1 MELLKH
7 LIVIILNIDLWSATS
22 KLSAED
28 LALNGIDP
36 NKLPPE
42 QLASLGSI
50 RIMGREA
57 LRDLDNLKR
66 KAERLCL
73 ANGTRFLGG
82 YAIPRDKAAEV
93 VRELDA
99 IKQEFYDK
107 KREFLAGFDTATET
121 WVAKNPPQWAQVIR
135 NAAKSREARA
145 GEVLSFNFAPVA
157 VATPEELSDNSGLDQ
172 ETQGLLGRL
181 YHEVRQA
188 AKTTYEN
195 SFVGRREANRKILR
209 PVVQIRDKL
218 SGLCFV
224 APQEIGEAISVIDE
238 VLAKLPPGVPIAG
251 ADLDMLAGLV
261 GRRLAHIGQVSMTLP
276 LEEET
281 AEEDC
286 AEDQLLDQGA
296 ALPSSSA
303 AAFAP
308 LSFDF

>member
-7 LIVIILNIDLWSATS
+7 LAVIILNIDLWSATS

-50 RIMGREA
+50 RLLGRDA
-57 LRDLDNLKR
+57 LRDLENLKR
-66 KAERLCL
+66 KAERLCQ
-73 ANGTRFLGG
+73 ASGTRFLGG
-82 YAIPRDKAAEV
+82 YAIPRDKATEV
-93 VRELDA
+93 VGELEA
-99 IKQEFYDK
+99 IKQQFHDK
-107 KREFLAGFDTATET
+107 KREFLAGFDAATET
-121 WVAKNPPQWAQVIR
+121 WVAKNPPQWAQIIR

-145 GEVLSFNFAPVA
+145 AEILSFNFAAVA
-157 VATPEELSDNSGLDQ
+157 VATPEELSDNSGLVE

-181 YHEVRQA
+181 YHEVRQSA
-188 AKTTYEN
+188 RTTYEQ

-209 PVVQIRDKL
+209 PLIQIRDKL

-224 APQEIGEAISVIDE
+224 APQEIGEAIGVIDE
-238 VLAKLPPGVPIAG
+238 VLAKLPPSGPIAG

-261 GRRLAHIGQVSMTLP
+261 GRRLAHIGQVSMTQP
-276 LEEET
+276 LEEQGG
-281 AEEDC
+281 EDSPD
-286 AEDQLLDQGA
+286 DQPIDPGA
-296 ALPSSSA
+296 PLPAPSEA
-303 AAFAP
+303 CFAP